1 MKYNEIIKSIDDKKY
16 NNIYF
21 LSGTESYYIDKISD
35 YISKNI
41 LNDEEKAFNQAV
53 LYGKETNAKE
63 IISEAKQY
71 PFGSQHRVVIVKEAQ
86 NIRNIENLDKYLENP
101 LSSNILVI
109 CYKKKIDARKK
120 FFKNLKKNNYLFESN
135 QLYENQIAN
144 WINEYCNE
152 KGIKI
157 TNESCAIL
165 AEHLGNNLSKIT
177 NELDKLLI
185 NISHDEKITPIII
198 EKNIGISKDYNV
210 FELQICLGKKNIL
223 QSNKI
228 ANFLSANSKNN
239 PFVLTISS
247 IFSFFKKVL
256 IYKQISN
263 LDRSRIA
270 STLKINPYFINQ
282 YQTASQ
288 NYSYNQLKKIF
299 KFIEEYELRS
309 KGIGNYNTS
318 TDSLLK
324 ELIFKILHA

>member
-1 MKYNEIIKSIDDKKY
+1 MFDKKDY
-16 NNIYF
+16 RNVGDTSLKVSPIT
-21 LSGTESYYIDKISD
+21 LGTMTYGDQNTQAE
-35 YISKNI
+35 
-41 LNDEEKAFNQAV
+41 AFQ
-53 LYGKETNAKE
+53 
-63 IISEAKQY
+63 Q
-71 PFGSQHRVVIVKEAQ
+71 
-86 NIRNIENLDKYLENP
+86 LDFAL
-101 LSSNILVI
+101 
-109 CYKKKIDARKK
+109 
-120 FFKNLKKNNYLFESN
+120 
-135 QLYENQIAN
+135 
-144 WINEYCNE
+144 E
-152 KGIKI
+152 KGI
-157 TNESCAIL
+157 NSFDL
-165 AEHLGNNLSKIT
+165 AEMYPVPPKKETCTRTETIFGNWLTKQKRDHLILSTKIAGPRRNIDWIRGGNLSL
-177 NELDKLLI
+177 N
-185 NISHDEKITPIII
+185 
-198 EKNIGISKDYNV
+198 
-210 FELQICLGKKNIL
+210 KKNIL

-288 NYSYNQLKKIF
+288 NYNYNQLKKIF